1 MPILPDVD
9 RVRSAPRSRRGITE
23 DRTAG
28 IEERG
33 LDIFSATLAQVADE
47 RNQRTQE
54 FALAKAKAGIQQ
66 AQVDFANETSEDRDY
81 ATLEQRFRD
90 RMSKARDA
98 AIKDVRGQEARSRFQ
113 MEADLQIEAA
123 ALSQRERA
131 HKIEGDVGR
140 SDLDELLANARTS
153 VLATK
158 DEALRGSIIDNVGT
172 ALDGAV
178 KSGYITAQEATNS
191 KQSWVKSYAAGAME
205 TLEPEQRV
213 EALKK
218 PAGNAA
224 RFLDEDERVRLLREA
239 ESEVER
245 KRREAEAEAKSR
257 MVEARQSMDDH
268 LRDIAV
274 AAQEGLPITD
284 VPDKKVLQALYGE
297 HDGEQRYKAA
307 TTAAELSDTVAA
319 MHGMSNAE
327 LVGVVTGAPGNA
339 EGMTER
345 GNIDLAHRPV
355 VKNADGSIS
364 TVRSISIGTDSGEV
378 LIPTVVNGRV
388 VSDQEAIAHYRETG
402 EHLGKFKT
410 PEQAT
415 AYAERLHEAQA
426 NYYGPARQV
435 EGAAEQ
441 KQLNAFVA
449 GRTQA
454 ILEARDKDPAGYI
467 VQHSPKV
474 QQEWAAFNADPQASP
489 DGYLSAL
496 RAERER
502 YGMGGNDV
510 VPAAY
515 AASIADSVSS
525 AKAEDLSTTFEV
537 LGARWGDAWPH
548 VYGQIAKDV
557 PSMALV
563 IGSGIPR
570 AAATALASTARLKD
584 SELKALL
591 PPNVKPQ
598 DVEDRVADEFRD
610 FVASMPVEAARTTN
624 AVKDAALRLS
634 IKYMND
640 GAGLGDAA
648 QKARRDL
655 VDSQYT
661 LRELRGSMLRIPAD
675 RDVDSIE
682 LAATAA
688 LNAFEPDVHAL
699 VVPPGSALT
708 APEYRNQFQ
717 DYVRDHGYWMTN
729 PSSTGLRLY
738 IDGGPVPGPTGPVDI
753 TWDELEAPS
762 IAAAQRRRRA
772 AERGATLEP
781 FDAGTVPS
789 PGSIPSADY
798 LPKPETKTP
807 EPEGSSTAVKGVIQ
821 R

>member
-191 KQSWVKSYAAGAME
+191 KQSWVKSFAAGAME

-218 PAGNAA
+218 PTGNAA

-297 HDGEQRYKAA
+297 HEGEQRYKAA

-319 MHGMSNAE
+319 MHGKSNEE
-327 LVGVVTGAPGNA
+327 LVAEVARSAPKQ
-339 EGMTER
+339 
-345 GNIDLAHRPV
+345 I
-355 VKNADGSIS
+355 
-364 TVRSISIGTDSGEV
+364 
-378 LIPTVVNGRV
+378 
-388 VSDQEAIAHYRETG
+388 
-402 EHLGKFKT
+402 
-410 PEQAT
+410 
-415 AYAERLHEAQA
+415 
-426 NYYGPARQV
+426 

-441 KQLNAFVA
+441 AQLRQFLA

-515 AASIADSVSS
+515 AASIADSVNSS
-525 AKAEDLSTTFEV
+525 TAEDLATTFEV
-537 LGARWGDAWPH
+537 LGQKWGNAWPQL
-548 VYGQIAKDV
+548 YGQMAEHV
-557 PSMALV
+557 SSTALV

-570 AAATALASTARLKD
+570 PAATALASTARLTEPQLKGMLSPSTTWKD
-584 SELKALL
+584 
-591 PPNVKPQ
+591 VQ
-598 DVEDRVADEFRD
+598 DAVGQEIEP
-610 FVASMPVEAARTTN
+610 FVASMPIEAARTTN
-624 AVKDAALRLS
+624 AVRDAAERLTV
-634 IKYMND
+634 KYMND
-640 GAGLGDAA
+640 GASVGDAA
-648 QKARRDL
+648 EKARRDL

-661 LRELRGSMLRIPAD
+661 LVELRGSTLRVPVDRNAPA
-675 RDVDSIE
+675 IE
-682 LAATAA
+682 DAA
-688 LNAFEPDVHAL
+688 LSALEKFEPDQRSM
-699 VVPPGSALT
+699 VVPPGSALSSD
-708 APEYRNQFQ
+708 EYFSQWRQ
-717 DYVRDHGYWMTN
+717 YVRDHGYWLTN
-729 PSSTGLRLY
+729 PAGSGLRLY
-738 IDGGPVPGPTGPVDI
+738 VDGGPVAGPVDVS
-753 TWDELEAPS
+753 WDELESPG
-762 IAAAQRRRRA
+762 IAAEARRRELQQRSGTTDP
-772 AERGATLEP
+772 AELGLR
-781 FDAGTVPS
+781 
-789 PGSIPSADY
+789 
-798 LPKPETKTP
+798 
-807 EPEGSSTAVKGVIQ
+807 Q
-821 R
+821 